1 MRIERLDL
9 AAFGPFTELTLDLS
23 GPGVHLVHGPNEA
36 GKTSALQALR
46 SLLYGIPHRTPFG
59 FLHGMS
65 RLKLGATLGDGSG
78 RTLEVVRHKRNKNP
92 LTAPDGSPVPE
103 GELLGFLNGV
113 PKEVFTTVF
122 ALTLEELQKGGKNL
136 IRGEGDIGQALYSAR
151 SGQDTAAVLKALEE
165 RQRELYLRTGSI
177 RLLNAALRDHR
188 SAADGR
194 KKASKETKELLCL
207 QDAVRDAEAS
217 FAELDER
224 LGTSEAAFR
233 HWDSLRSALPS
244 LRTRRRAR
252 ARLAEINGLGPV
264 AGPST
269 EARLKKAAEAL
280 QQSERRRAGLA
291 ESLGSHHA
299 ELAGLHVDDRLS
311 KVYEGTE
318 ALVRSAQAA
327 TEAARALKEH
337 TRRAREHRD
346 RAGELLEQ
354 VRPGAELDDFG
365 VPRVAAPTTERL
377 LSLAKDRPGLR
388 ARVGDARRQAEDR
401 VRELESAH
409 TALADLPESKGG
421 DALETVITEF
431 PSTLVADLG
440 RAYKEESEDSAR
452 FDALVAGFG
461 NGSEAAVEDLSSAT
475 VPDKASVSAH
485 RDRSTR
491 HTAAVE
497 AAGTALTKATRD
509 LNRARK
515 KLESLRSQEDPPTV
529 GELQRAREDRD
540 GLWRRIRE
548 GETDGGLALD
558 FQDALAEADRLADRL
573 RDSAKAVADRLTLE
587 NRVHG
592 LEQDLHE
599 REEDLDTLAAEGAEL
614 ERQWE
619 ALWSSAVF
627 PTPVPDAAADLLDR
641 LGELHTLHGK
651 REGRRRSLAVLEE
664 SALTLTGQFADLL
677 TAAGAA
683 VEPLDVRPRTGA
695 AALVV
700 LPQLVALAQ
709 EEIDRRRQV
718 AQDRVTAR
726 ALVRAAEKDLEK
738 ALAEQRRVREE
749 EDGWS
754 REWGRAATAA
764 GFAADADPE
773 DVRTGLAH
781 LEEAA
786 TEWDLARSEEEEADR
801 ARGKVDEFDLRLAS
815 VFDTCGRELPQER
828 TERVLA
834 LEELHRRARDNAATA
849 DKRDELEGLIASEE
863 SELARACTERDAAQ
877 AKMDV
882 LLTETG
888 VATEGELRA
897 AIGRAHEAEAER
909 RSLRQAEEQLSGHG
923 EIDDL
928 EERARNLSDSEIDGR
943 AEQAEHEL
951 GEVQRQRDDANTRL
965 ADARNALDRIDGA
978 AEAARLAEEEAA
990 LEGRIAE
997 QAEEYVKVTLARQM
1011 LLDRMEEYRKR
1022 NQDPVLRR
1030 AEELF
1035 AFLTLGEFP
1044 RLVPDLDENG
1054 GNVLRVERRNG
1065 DAVDIGD
1072 LSEGTADQLYLAL
1085 RLASLDHYAEAGQ
1098 TMPFIVDDVFMT
1110 FDDERSEAAL
1120 HVLDGI
1126 SDRFQVVVFTHHS
1139 HLADLAER
1147 ALPPGRA
1154 HVHTLPRYTPTGRGA
1169 ADGALPGADFGEAA
1183 ELRGSVGPDERV
1195 CKDCGEP
1202 FAHVG
1207 RGRPPVR
1214 CPRCRT

>member
-1 MRIERLDL
+1 MRIERLNL
-9 AAFGPFTELTLDLS
+9 AAFGPFTGLTLDLS

-78 RTLEVVRHKRNKNP
+78 RTLEIVRHKRNKNP
-92 LTAPDGSPVPE
+92 LTAPDGTPIPE
-103 GELLGFLNGV
+103 GDLLGFLNGV

-122 ALTLEELQKGGKNL
+122 SLTLNELQKGSENL

-151 SGQDTAAVLKALEE
+151 SGQDTTAVLKALEE
-165 RQRELYLRTGSI
+165 RRRELYLRTGSI
-177 RLLNAALRDHR
+177 RLLNAALHDHR
-188 SAADGR
+188 NAADGR
-194 KKASKETKELLCL
+194 KKASTETKELLRL
-207 QDAVRDAEAS
+207 QDAVRDAEAF

-252 ARLAEINGLGPV
+252 ARLTEINDLGPV
-264 AGPST
+264 AGPDV
-269 EARLKKAAEAL
+269 EARLSKAAEAL
-280 QQSERRRAGLA
+280 EQGGRRRDGLA
-291 ESLGSHHA
+291 ESLDSYRA

-311 KVYEGTE
+311 KVYKDTE
-318 ALVRSAQAA
+318 TLVRSAQAA

-346 RAGELLEQ
+346 RAGKLLQQ
-354 VRPGAELDDFG
+354 VRPGAELDDSG
-365 VPRVAAPTTERL
+365 VPRVAAPTAEHL
-377 LSLAKDRPGLR
+377 VSLAKDRPGLR
-388 ARVGDARRQAEDR
+388 ARVEDARRQTDDR
-401 VRELESAH
+401 ARELESAH
-409 TALADLPESKGG
+409 AALADLPENTDE
-421 DALETVITEF
+421 DALETVVTEF
-431 PSTLVADLG
+431 PSTLVADLD
-440 RAYKEESEDSAR
+440 RAYKEEAEDSAR
-452 FDALVAGFG
+452 FDALVAGFDDR
-461 NGSEAAVEDLSSAT
+461 SEATVEDLLSAMI
-475 VPDKASVSAH
+475 PDKAAVSAH

-491 HTAAVE
+491 HTAAAE
-497 AAGTALTKATRD
+497 TAGAALTKATRD

-515 KLESLRSQEDPPTV
+515 KLESLRSQEAPPTV
-529 GELQRAREDRD
+529 GELQRAREDRN

-548 GETDGGLALD
+548 GNTDEGLALD

-573 RDSAKAVADRLTLE
+573 RGSAKAVADRLNLE
-587 NRVHG
+587 NKVHG
-592 LEQDLHE
+592 LEQSLHE
-599 REEDLDTLAAEGAEL
+599 CEEDIATLASEGAEL

-619 ALWSSAVF
+619 ALWSSSVF
-627 PTPVPDAAADLLDR
+627 PTPVPDVAGDLLDR
-641 LGELHTLHGK
+641 LGELRTLHGK

-664 SALTLTGQFADLL
+664 AALTLTGQFVDLL
-677 TAAGAA
+677 TATGAA

-700 LPQLVALAQ
+700 LPQLAALAQ
-709 EEIDRRRQV
+709 EEIDRRRQT
-718 AQDRVTAR
+718 AQDRTTAR
-726 ALVRAAEKDLEK
+726 ALVQAVEKDLEK
-738 ALAEQRRVREE
+738 ALNEQRRVREE
-749 EDGWS
+749 EDEWS
-754 REWGRAATAA
+754 REWDRAATAA
-764 GFAADADPE
+764 GFTTDADPE
-773 DVRTGLAH
+773 EVRTGLTH
-781 LEEAA
+781 LKEAA
-786 TEWDLARSEEEEADR
+786 TEWDLARSEDEEADR
-801 ARGKVDEFDLRLAS
+801 ARSKVDEFDLRLAS
-815 VFDTCGRELPQER
+815 VFDTCDRTLPPER
-828 TERVLA
+828 AERVLA
-834 LEELHRRARDNAATA
+834 LEELRRDARDNAAVA
-849 DKRDELEGLIASEE
+849 DKRDELEETIASEK
-863 SELARACTERDAAQ
+863 SELARACAERDAAR
-877 AKMDV
+877 AKLDV

-888 VATEGELRA
+888 VTTEAELRA
-897 AIGRAHEAEAER
+897 AIGRAHDAEEER
-909 RSLRQAEEQLSGHG
+909 RSLRQAEEQLSRHG

-928 EERARNLSDSEIDGR
+928 EERARNLSDSEVDGR

-951 GEVQRQRDDANTRL
+951 GEVRQQRDDANTRL
-965 ADARNALDRIDGA
+965 ADARNALARIDGA

-1044 RLVPDLDENG
+1044 CFLPDLDENG

-1065 DAVDIGD
+1065 DTVDLGN

-1120 HVLDGI
+1120 RVLDGI
-1126 SDRFQVVVFTHHS
+1126 SDRFQIVVFTHHS

-1154 HVHTLPRYTPTGRGA
+1154 HVHTLSRYTPTGRGA
-1169 ADGALPGADFGEAA
+1169 ADNALPGADPGEAS
-1183 ELRGSVGPDERV
+1183 ELRGAAGPDGRV
-1195 CKDCGEP
+1195 CKDCGES
-1202 FAHVG
+1202 FTHVG

-1214 CPRCRT
+1214 CPNCRT